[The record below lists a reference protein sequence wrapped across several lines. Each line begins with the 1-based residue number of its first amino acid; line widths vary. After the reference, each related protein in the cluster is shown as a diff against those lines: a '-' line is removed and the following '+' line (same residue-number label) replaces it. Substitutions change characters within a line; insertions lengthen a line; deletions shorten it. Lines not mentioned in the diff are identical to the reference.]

1 MPRERTHIQLRDRA
15 ELVGMGQQ
23 TLRDYGK
30 LRTEEEERKKKRGEM
45 RWIECCHPSSPQS
58 LSLCS
63 GDFTSDKCTHIL
75 YITGYIVRKVCIPYY
90 IGAIYRDKT
99 FEIRC
104 CGTLCVERKR
114 IG

>member
-1 MPRERTHIQLRDRA
+1 MPRERTHIQLRYRA

-58 LSLCS
+58 LCS
-63 GDFTSDKCTHIL
+63 GDFTSDKCTPHT
-75 YITGYIVRKVCIPYY
+75 YSIPY
-90 IGAIYRDKT
+90 R
-99 FEIRC
+99 F
-104 CGTLCVERKR
+104 L
-114 IG
+114 